1 MGRPLLQSERNAML
15 LIEVLRSY
23 VRAGQFTVHDFVI
36 MPDHIH
42 VLMTLAGGMPVERVM
57 QLIKGGFSYRL
68 KKEHGYSGEVWQR
81 GFSELRVEDEE
92 SFVRHRQYIA
102 QNPVK
107 RGLARSPEEFPY
119 CFLYQAQQKATNAG
133 ALRAKARA
141 GG

>member
-107 RGLARSPEEFPY
+107 RGLD
-119 CFLYQAQQKATNAG
+119 KVAG
-133 ALRAKARA
+133 RVSILLFVPGTTESDERWGLA
-141 GG
+141 G